1 MPSMDEFAER
11 LLADPATRAEYDTL
25 VPEYAIYDQLLQ
37 ARKRAKLTQAEVAE
51 RMKTTASVVAR
62 LESADYRHTPSLRS
76 LRSYAAAT
84 GSRLEIRLVPDGTPA
99 SAATHP

>member
-1 MPSMDEFAER
+1 MDEFAEA
-11 LLADPATRAEYDTL
+11 LLADPTVRAEFDAL
-25 VPEYAIYDQLLQ
+25 APEYAIYDQLLR

-51 RMKTTASVVAR
+51 RMKTTPSVVAR

-84 GSRLEIRLVPDGTPA
+84 GSRLEIRLVPDEAPANPPA
-99 SAATHP
+99 SA